1 MERFVDLDFVFDF
14 GARYSNQTKP
24 NPRLEE
30 NVCIGKFKSRH
41 GRERRKIQTDT
52 TRRERKIEK
61 RKTMKMTIEYNLIIE
76 LKKERE
82 NMTQN

>member
-1 MERFVDLDFVFDF
+1 MELDI
-14 GARYSNQTKP
+14 QTKP

-30 NVCIGKFKSRH
+30 NVCFGKFKSRH
-41 GRERRKIQTDT
+41 GRERRKIQKENNEKKK
-52 TRRERKIEK
+52 EREK
-61 RKTMKMTIEYNLIIE
+61 RKTMKMTIENTLIIE

>member
-1 MERFVDLDFVFDF
+1 MFFLERFVDLDFVFDF

-41 GRERRKIQTDT
+41 GRERRKIQK
-52 TRRERKIEK
+52 ENNE
-61 RKTMKMTIEYNLIIE
+61 
-76 LKKERE
+76 KERE
-82 NMTQN
+82 KKEKHNKKTLEY